1 MNGKRVEG
9 KARLPETDVYQSDGR
24 VSYRIDFEVE
34 DEGTYDGEY
43 ASTIPESTFGQGV
56 HLRNLHMANG
66 NGARFQWIRLHVA
79 SA

>member
-9 KARLPETDVYQSDGR
+9 KARLPENDVYQSDGR

-34 DEGTYDGEY
+34 DEGSYDGEY
-43 ASTIPESTFGQGV
+43 TSTIPESTVGV
-56 HLRNLHMANG
+56 HLGDFHMAIG